1 MELALYEQL
10 SVYVCVD
17 VCVCACVSVGLF
29 KCFTGLIAGGW
40 IHLRDPKIKIQIK
53 RGKRL

>member
-17 VCVCACVSVGLF
+17 VCVCACISVGLF

-53 RGKRL
+53 KGKRL